1 MITCSVCGTPND
13 DFAVLCVS
21 CRSYVQAKVDN
32 LNLFET
38 VWGLMESPGRTFRR
52 IVLSYHKNYV
62 LFLSSLFGI
71 FLVYA
76 IIWLKNVGHVFS
88 NLLTL
93 LGFGIVIGPFLGVL
107 SVVLLS
113 LIVGR
118 LVSVLG
124 GTVTFRNAFA
134 VTSYSLM
141 PTVICLVIVFPI
153 QIAIFGI
160 YLFDRNP
167 SPMVLQPAIY
177 IALMALSGL
186 SVVWSWLL
194 LTEGSAI
201 AGRLGRRQSLVFA
214 IVLLILATAI
224 TYLLRQI

>member
-1 MITCSVCGTPND
+1 MITCSICETPND

-21 CRSYVQAKVDN
+21 CRSYLQAKVDN

-62 LFLSSLFGI
+62 LLLSSLFGV

-76 IIWLKNVGHVFS
+76 ILWLKNVGHVFD
-88 NLLTL
+88 NVLTL
-93 LGFGIVIGPFLGVL
+93 LGFGVVIGPFLGVL

-113 LIVGR
+113 LLVGR
-118 LVSVLG
+118 LASVFG
-124 GTVTFRNAFA
+124 GKLTFRNAYA
-134 VTSYSLM
+134 VTSYAM
-141 PTVICLVIVFPI
+141 IPTVIFLAVVFPI

-177 IALMALSGL
+177 VALMSLCGL
-186 SVVWSWLL
+186 SVLWSWLL
-194 LTEGSAI
+194 LVGGTSI
-201 AGRLGRRQSLVFA
+201 AAHLRRGQSLVLA
-214 IVLLILATAI
+214 AVLMIVAGIVVYTVQQA
-224 TYLLRQI
+224 

>member
-1 MITCSVCGTPND
+1 M
-13 DFAVLCVS
+13 S

-62 LFLSSLFGI
+62 VLLSSLSGI

-76 IIWLKNVGHVFS
+76 IIWLKDVGRVFS
-88 NLLTL
+88 NVLTL
-93 LGFGIVIGPFLGVL
+93 LGFGIVVGPVTGVL
-107 SVVLLS
+107 VVGLLS
-113 LIVGR
+113 LLIGR
-118 LVSVLG
+118 LISVFG
-124 GTVTFRNAFA
+124 GTVTFRNVFA

-141 PTVICLVIVFPI
+141 PTVICLVIVFPVLV
-153 QIAIFGI
+153 AIFGI

-177 IALMALSGL
+177 VSLLTLSGL
-186 SVVWSWLL
+186 TVAWSWFLL
-194 LTEGSAI
+194 VMGNSI
-201 AGRLGRRQSLVFA
+201 AGRLVRSRSMVLGATLLAGAAASVYLVQQ
-214 IVLLILATAI
+214 V
-224 TYLLRQI
+224 